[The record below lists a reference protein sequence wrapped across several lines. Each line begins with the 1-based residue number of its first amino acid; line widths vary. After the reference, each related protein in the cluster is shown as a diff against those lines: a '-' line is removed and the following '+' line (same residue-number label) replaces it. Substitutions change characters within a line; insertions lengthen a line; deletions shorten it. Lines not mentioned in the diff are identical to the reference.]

1 MEVYAILFF
10 EANTDTII
18 RKGNDSKLI
27 PAGHTEQITNE
38 KWADNVEDAKAEALA
53 ELPELLCEGAGNW
66 YVGVFSADPEGDDS
80 ELLWESI
87 PADAAKGANTM
98 SNLKNTLVHSFLD
111 KRDVFALRQNN
122 QTLLIPFS
130 RKIADSDKAI
140 LTDKYGHRY
149 SRNFSLEQF
158 SPHMVFTII

>member
-10 EANTDTII
+10 EAKADTII
-18 RKGNDSKLI
+18 RKGNDIKRIS
-27 PAGHTEQITNE
+27 AGQIEQVTSE
-38 KWADNVEDAKAEALA
+38 KWADNIEAAKVEALA
-53 ELPELLCEGAGNW
+53 ELQELVCEGMGTW
-66 YVGVFSADPEGDDS
+66 YVGVFEADPEGDDS

-87 PADAAKGANTM
+87 PVDDAKGANTM
-98 SNLKNTLVHSFLD
+98 SNLKNTLVYSFLD

-130 RKIADSDKAI
+130 RKIADSDRAI

-149 SRNFSLEQF
+149 SRDISLEQF
-158 SPHMVFTII
+158 SSHMVFTMI

>member
-1 MEVYAILFF
+1 
-10 EANTDTII
+10 
-18 RKGNDSKLI
+18 
-27 PAGHTEQITNE
+27 
-38 KWADNVEDAKAEALA
+38 
-53 ELPELLCEGAGNW
+53 
-66 YVGVFSADPEGDDS
+66 
-80 ELLWESI
+80 
-87 PADAAKGANTM
+87 M
-98 SNLKNTLVHSFLD
+98 SNLKKTLVYSFLD

-149 SRNFSLEQF
+149 SRNLSLEQF